1 MTGGGETEREES
13 PDGEGDREVSPAVTC
28 FQSSFQ
34 KDSRESSNGYKV
46 QVVQLVQVVQVVQ
59 LVQLRIVMNKRQHA
73 YRDQTRHWLD
83 LTQSGLKTG
92 ADSEGWR
99 TTLAHLFSPHLDL
112 KRRKRSDKKRRV
124 NDQLRIR
131 LTEKGLPS
139 ESGPVSKARRL
150 DWRPLCKE
158 KGIPG
163 LMVTETS
170 LASNLNDCMWRMG
183 MESGDERESQSLQ
196 MEDVAVPDRVL
207 KIKISTTCEHPFQQ
221 QLFPEGVHET
231 LLDRPPITKH

>member
-28 FQSSFQ
+28 F
-34 KDSRESSNGYKV
+34 
-46 QVVQLVQVVQVVQ
+46 
-59 LVQLRIVMNKRQHA
+59 
-73 YRDQTRHWLD
+73 QTRHWLD

-112 KRRKRSDKKRRV
+112 KRRKRSEGNKKRRV

-139 ESGPVSKARRL
+139 ESGPVSKAQRL

-196 MEDVAVPDRVL
+196 MEDVASAGD
-207 KIKISTTCEHPFQQ
+207 
-221 QLFPEGVHET
+221 
-231 LLDRPPITKH
+231 